1 MNRIISFVKE
11 WMLVIAMLTG
21 VLLYAVY
28 HELPVLHHLGQ
39 DALRAVKL
47 VQPVLIFVMLF
58 LSFCRIAPKDL
69 RLHRWQFLLL
79 LIQGLSF
86 ILLALPVV
94 WAASHSGAFASFIT
108 SARIPLEAAMLCLIC
123 PTATA
128 CAVVVRKLGGDMAQC
143 VTYTILINI
152 MVAILVP
159 AVIPFL
165 YRDGGISFMAAFLTI
180 MAKVFPLLILPC
192 LAAWLVRFLLPRFHA
207 FLTGLTDLAFY
218 IWAVSLTLAIM
229 MSTRAIYHFGGSLW
243 LLAAIA
249 AASLLSC
256 IFQFWAGRKIGRRY
270 GKEEEITMGQSLGQK
285 NTVFAIWMGYTF
297 MEPIVSVAGGFYSI
311 WHNLYNSWQLHRQ
324 LHQKT

>member
-39 DALRAVKL
+39 DALRAVKF

-207 FLTGLTDLAFY
+207 SLTGLTDLAFY

>member
-39 DALRAVKL
+39 DALRAVKF
-47 VQPVLIFVMLF
+47 VQPLLIFVMLF

-207 FLTGLTDLAFY
+207 FLTRLTDLAFY

>member
-1 MNRIISFVKE
+1 
-11 WMLVIAMLTG
+11 MLVIAMLTG

-39 DALRAVKL
+39 DALRAVKF
-47 VQPVLIFVMLF
+47 VQPLLIFVMLF

-180 MAKVFPLLILPC
+180 MAKVFPILILLC
-192 LAAWLVRFLLPRFHA
+192 LAAWLVRFLLSRFHA
-207 FLTGLTDLAFY
+207 FLTGLNDLAFY

>member
-1 MNRIISFVKE
+1 
-11 WMLVIAMLTG
+11 MLVIAMLTG

-28 HELPVLHHLGQ
+28 HELPVLHHLVQ
-39 DALRAVKL
+39 FALRAVKF

-207 FLTGLTDLAFY
+207 FLTGLTDLAFC

>member
-39 DALRAVKL
+39 DALRAVKF

-108 SARIPLEAAMLCLIC
+108 SARIPLEAAML
-123 PTATA
+123 
-128 CAVVVRKLGGDMAQC
+128 
-143 VTYTILINI
+143 
-152 MVAILVP
+152 
-159 AVIPFL
+159 
-165 YRDGGISFMAAFLTI
+165 LT
-180 MAKVFPLLILPC
+180 
-192 LAAWLVRFLLPRFHA
+192 WLSA
-207 FLTGLTDLAFY
+207 
-218 IWAVSLTLAIM
+218 
-229 MSTRAIYHFGGSLW
+229 
-243 LLAAIA
+243 
-249 AASLLSC
+249 
-256 IFQFWAGRKIGRRY
+256 
-270 GKEEEITMGQSLGQK
+270 
-285 NTVFAIWMGYTF
+285 
-297 MEPIVSVAGGFYSI
+297 
-311 WHNLYNSWQLHRQ
+311 
-324 LHQKT
+324 

>member
-1 MNRIISFVKE
+1 
-11 WMLVIAMLTG
+11 MLVIAMLTG

-39 DALRAVKL
+39 DALRAVKF

-218 IWAVSLTLAIM
+218 IWVVSLTLAIM

>member
-1 MNRIISFVKE
+1 
-11 WMLVIAMLTG
+11 
-21 VLLYAVY
+21 
-28 HELPVLHHLGQ
+28 
-39 DALRAVKL
+39 
-47 VQPVLIFVMLF
+47 
-58 LSFCRIAPKDL
+58 
-69 RLHRWQFLLL
+69 
-79 LIQGLSF
+79 
-86 ILLALPVV
+86 
-94 WAASHSGAFASFIT
+94 
-108 SARIPLEAAMLCLIC
+108 
-123 PTATA
+123 
-128 CAVVVRKLGGDMAQC
+128 MAQC

-165 YRDGGISFMAAFLTI
+165 YRDGGISFMTAFLTI

>member
-1 MNRIISFVKE
+1 
-11 WMLVIAMLTG
+11 
-21 VLLYAVY
+21 
-28 HELPVLHHLGQ
+28 
-39 DALRAVKL
+39 
-47 VQPVLIFVMLF
+47 
-58 LSFCRIAPKDL
+58 
-69 RLHRWQFLLL
+69 
-79 LIQGLSF
+79 
-86 ILLALPVV
+86 
-94 WAASHSGAFASFIT
+94 
-108 SARIPLEAAMLCLIC
+108 
-123 PTATA
+123 
-128 CAVVVRKLGGDMAQC
+128 MAQC

-159 AVIPFL
+159 AMIPFL

-256 IFQFWAGRKIGRRY
+256 IF
-270 GKEEEITMGQSLGQK
+270 
-285 NTVFAIWMGYTF
+285 AIWMGYTF

>member
-1 MNRIISFVKE
+1 
-11 WMLVIAMLTG
+11 MLVIAMLTG

-39 DALRAVKL
+39 DALRAVKF

-192 LAAWLVRFLLPRFHA
+192 LAAWLVRFLLPRFHD
-207 FLTGLTDLAFY
+207 FLTGLPDRAFY